1 MSDFIDSNVLIYSLK
16 LDDPRRT
23 IALQTLER
31 RPTTSVQALN
41 EFASVARRK
50 LRMAPEEV
58 RDASAALQEWLA
70 EIHPLLVVDHNR
82 AHEIVARY
90 RLQWWDALIV
100 ATALRTGADRLITED
115 LQHGQLIDGRLT
127 IENPFLEGSEAR

>member
-70 EIHPLLVVDHNR
+70 EIHPLLIVDHNR
-82 AHEIVARY
+82 AHQIAARY

-100 ATALRTGADRLITED
+100 ATALRTGADTLITED
-115 LQHGQLIDGRLT
+115 LQHGQVFEERLT
-127 IENPFLEGSEAR
+127 VVNPFRGGSGAR

>member
-58 RDASAALQEWLA
+58 RDASAAVQEWLG
-70 EIHPLLVVDHNR
+70 EIHPILIVDHNR
-82 AHEIVARY
+82 AHQIAVRY

-100 ATALRTGADRLITED
+100 ATALRTGADTLITED
-115 LQHGQLIDGRLT
+115 LQHGQVIEDRLT
-127 IENPFLEGSEAR
+127 VVNPFLDSLEAR